1 MKSFSI
7 VAISLALW
15 AGSAATAVA
24 QPSDTLQIT
33 SGGLPPWT
41 VTMFEAAGSPEAAT
55 YHVPGYSDGLLA
67 GTLSS
72 TLLPRVSRIVALM
85 ELLGEPAEP
94 GAPPPIL
101 IDGRVLSDLVISFVV
116 DPGAIS
122 LNYGVAFISNGDPN
136 FATWASLLGVSGSPV
151 APMAV
156 LDETGTFQN
165 LTSVLLP
172 VPPEYTIEV
181 ISDVPEPRALALMLA
196 GLAWIGLLARR
207 RSI

>member
-1 MKSFSI
+1 MKTLSTI
-7 VAISLALW
+7 AISLALW
-15 AGSAATAVA
+15 AASAATAVA

-33 SGGLPPWT
+33 GGGLPPWT

-67 GTLSS
+67 GTL
-72 TLLPRVSRIVALM
+72 TPGLLPRVSRIVALM
-85 ELLGEPAEP
+85 EPPGQTVDP

-101 IDGRVLSDLVISFVV
+101 INGRVLSDLVISFVV
-116 DPGAIS
+116 NPAAIG
-122 LNYGVAFISNGDPN
+122 LTYGVAFISDGDPN
-136 FATWASLLGVSGSPV
+136 FAPWASLLGVTGTPV

-156 LDETGTFQN
+156 LDETGAFQN
-165 LTSVLLP
+165 LTSALLP

-196 GLAWIGLLARR
+196 GLVWIGLLARR
-207 RSI
+207 RST